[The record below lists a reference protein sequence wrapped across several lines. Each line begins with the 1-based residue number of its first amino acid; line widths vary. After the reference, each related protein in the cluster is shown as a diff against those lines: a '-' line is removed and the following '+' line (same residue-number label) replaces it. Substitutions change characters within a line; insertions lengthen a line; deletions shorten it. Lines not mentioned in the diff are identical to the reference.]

1 MLLLS
6 LACCCGC
13 PAWFGR
19 PAWQQYPADAALPT
33 QVADLTL
40 REDSGSDVEKL
51 KTEVRKA
58 NLLAEDVYAGVYST
72 SDGKR
77 VTVFG
82 DTGFRFRPESEADD
96 TMVRLTDTFTLGTP
110 QPVDSGVR
118 GRYER
123 CATGSSSGTAVV
135 VCTSVDYGSSAT
147 GVFTRLSVDDSA
159 RLLAT
164 MRAQIVTPKQG

>member
-1 MLLLS
+1 VLLLS

-19 PAWQQYPADAALPT
+19 PAWEQYPADAALPA

-40 REDSGSDVEKL
+40 RADSGTEVEKL

-58 NLLAEDVYAGVYST
+58 NLLAEDVYAGVYGT

-77 VTVFG
+77 VIVFG
-82 DTGFRFRPESEADD
+82 DTGFRLRPESDADD
-96 TMVRLTDTFTLGTP
+96 AMVRLTDTFRLGTP

-118 GRYER
+118 GRYDR
-123 CATGSSSGTAVV
+123 CATGSSDGTDVV
-135 VCTSVDYGSSAT
+135 VCTSVDHGSSAT